1 MTFRISYTRDLL
13 AYDRARN
20 RPAFY
25 RFVDVDTVEQLDAT
39 MAQLVA
45 DPTIV
50 RASWERT
57 GAWWVAEHPIPI
69 DHRGFDSADDQR
81 NELEISGAYDPEV
94 PVADIDDRIPPGFAD
109 DEYCPASGGVHK
121 PIFDEHGGEC
131 EHCGRP
137 APRQK
142 ERAEP

>member
-1 MTFRISYTRDLL
+1 MSFRIAFTRDLF
-13 AYDRARN
+13 AYDRSRN

-39 MAQLVA
+39 MAQLV
-45 DPTIV
+45 DDQTIV

-81 NELEISGAYDPEV
+81 NELEISGAYDEQTT
-94 PVADIDDRIPPGFAD
+94 VADTDDRIPPGFAD
-109 DEYCPASGGVHK
+109 DEYCPAAGGPHRLQW
-121 PIFDEHGGEC
+121 DEHGGEC
-131 EHCGRP
+131 EWCGRS
-137 APRQK
+137 APK
-142 ERAEP
+142 TVKTEI